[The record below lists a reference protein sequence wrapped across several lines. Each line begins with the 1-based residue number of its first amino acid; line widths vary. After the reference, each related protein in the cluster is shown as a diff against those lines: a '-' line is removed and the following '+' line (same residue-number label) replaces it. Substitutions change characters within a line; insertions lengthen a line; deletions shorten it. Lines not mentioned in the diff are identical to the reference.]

1 MEPAMRE
8 DIGKVLVEEPRH
20 GRAQARALQGSRR
33 KLRHRLDPDGE
44 GGPVHVGMRR
54 DAIARKHFGEHL
66 GPLYR
71 YLRQQVNRP
80 WDKVYGELCGALDRR
95 NVVQN
100 HLFQHIGD
108 RVALE
113 TVLVDGEVRV
123 RGWRGTEPLGQ
134 TRYEMYVHPRTGILL
149 VNRAR
154 EKAAHQ
160 RRLDRMATAREP
172 AADRRVDIPGLAPD
186 RQWHRIDGIWY
197 EVRLQPLSGE
207 ELAYDLVLKRP
218 VSILNRSVLEQRY
231 GHSDRYAAA
240 KRQLDSRTLA
250 RHRLR

>member
-1 MEPAMRE
+1 MRE
-8 DIGKVLVEEPRH
+8 DMSKVLVEEPRH
-20 GRAQARALQGSRR
+20 GRAQARAIQGCRR
-33 KLRHRLDPDGE
+33 KRWNELDPDGE
-44 GGPVHVGMRR
+44 GGPVHIGMKR
-54 DAIARKHFGEHL
+54 DGMAWKHFGEHL

-71 YLRQQVNRP
+71 YLRQQVDRP
-80 WDKVYGELCGALDRR
+80 WSKVYGELCAGLDRR

-123 RGWRGTEPLGQ
+123 RSWRGTESLGD

-154 EKAAHQ
+154 ERTAQ
-160 RRLDRMATAREP
+160 RRRLERAAKAREQS
-172 AADRRVDIPGLAPD
+172 ADRRTGIPGLGPD
-186 RQWHRIDGIWY
+186 RQWHRIEGIWY
-197 EVRLQPLSGE
+197 AVQLRPLQGDVPVF
-207 ELAYDLVLKRP
+207 DVVLKRA
-218 VSILNRSVLEQRY
+218 VSASNRTLLEQTY
-231 GHSDRYAAA
+231 GRGDVAALS

-250 RHRLR
+250 RHGLR

>member
-1 MEPAMRE
+1 MRE

-20 GRAQARALQGSRR
+20 GRASARALQGSRR

-54 DAIARKHFGEHL
+54 DAFACKHFGEHL

-80 WDKVYGELCGALDRR
+80 WDKVYGELCSALDRR
-95 NVVQN
+95 SVVQN

-108 RVALE
+108 RVALD

-123 RGWRGTEPLGQ
+123 RGWRGTEPLED
-134 TRYEMYVHPRTGILL
+134 TRYEMFVHPRTGILL
-149 VNRAR
+149 TNRAR
-154 EKAAHQ
+154 EKAARQ
-160 RRLDRMATAREP
+160 RKLERAAKSRLAP
-172 AADRRVDIPGLAPD
+172 VDRRANVPGLPPD
-186 RQWHRIDGIWY
+186 RQWHRVDAIWY
-197 EVRLQPLSGE
+197 EVELRPLPDGE
-207 ELAYDLVLKRP
+207 MAYDLVLKRL
-218 VSILNRSVLEQRY
+218 VSRVNRSLLMQQY
-231 GHSDRYAAA
+231 GRSDSYAAA

-250 RHRLR
+250 RHELR